1 MSKPPALPCEKES
14 ENLRMMICFRK
25 PVFLLIGSILLIA
38 TQSLKADESVKQEL
52 VVLRQL
58 IEKQS
63 SQIEQLSLEVGRLRQ
78 QLAGSAST
86 PAPAAAVAPIPA
98 AVPVA
103 ATNEFAPNAAPV
115 TIEPL
120 NVHIVVKGESLDSI
134 AKLHKTT
141 IAELQRLNKITDPKK
156 LQIGQSLLLPQPPK
170 PQ

>member
-1 MSKPPALPCEKES
+1 
-14 ENLRMMICFRK
+14 MICFRK
-25 PVFLLIGSILLIA
+25 PVFLLIGSVFLIA
-38 TQSLKADESVKQEL
+38 TQSLKAEESVKDEL

-63 SQIEQLSLEVGRLRQ
+63 SQIEQLSVEVARLRQ
-78 QLAGSAST
+78 QLSGSAAA
-86 PAPAAAVAPIPA
+86 PAPAPSAAPIPA
-98 AVPVA
+98 AVPV

-115 TIEPL
+115 AIEPL